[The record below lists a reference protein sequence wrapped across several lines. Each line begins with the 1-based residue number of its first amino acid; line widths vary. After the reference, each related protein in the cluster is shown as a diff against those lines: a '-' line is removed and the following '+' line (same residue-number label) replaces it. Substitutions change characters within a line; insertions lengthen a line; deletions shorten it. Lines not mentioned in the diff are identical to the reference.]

1 MWHNGLLFKLKQY
14 GISGSLLNW
23 IADYLNN
30 RQPRVVIKG
39 HMSDYKTVTAG
50 VPQGSVL
57 GPLLFLIYINDIAES
72 FLSLTRLFADDSSLY
87 YSVSSIADIEG
98 IINHD
103 LQLLA
108 TWAKQWLIKFNP
120 LKTEAVL
127 FTLKQFEYYPNLFF
141 ENVKLKFVECHKH
154 LGVTLNFK
162 SQWHDHIEHILK
174 NASKIKGIM
183 RKLEFSLSRIALN
196 QIYFSHVLPIL
207 EYSSIV
213 WDGCSQRD
221 TDILEKKCKT
231 KRQESLQD

>member
-1 MWHNGLLFKLKQY
+1 MTTNNILVLSKAFDRVWHNGLLFKLKQY

-30 RQPRVVIKG
+30 RQQRVVIKG

-87 YSVSSIADIEG
+87 YSASSIADIEG

-108 TWAKQWLIKFNP
+108 IL
-120 LKTEAVL
+120 LKL
-127 FTLKQFEYYPNLFF
+127 
-141 ENVKLKFVECHKH
+141 
-154 LGVTLNFK
+154 
-162 SQWHDHIEHILK
+162 
-174 NASKIKGIM
+174 
-183 RKLEFSLSRIALN
+183 
-196 QIYFSHVLPIL
+196 
-207 EYSSIV
+207 
-213 WDGCSQRD
+213 
-221 TDILEKKCKT
+221 
-231 KRQESLQD
+231 